1 MMHLLEDLLIPV
13 LAIVMAFGL
22 PAFIVHVY
30 FKYER
35 NRDRLF
41 HESLQAL
48 INSGQQIAPDM
59 LRGIP
64 GYREVSARN
73 DLRRGVLTLGLGL
86 GIACLGYVGI
96 GRHGDFIVG
105 LGLCFALFGL
115 AMSGFGIYQKAL
127 SKLLSSKTAKFNQ

>member
-22 PAFIVHVY
+22 PAFIVHIY

-41 HESLQAL
+41 HESLQML
-48 INSGQQIAPDM
+48 INSSQQISPEI

-86 GIACLGYVGI
+86 GIACLGYIGI
-96 GRHGDFIVG
+96 GRQGDFVVG

-115 AMSGFGIYQKAL
+115 AMSCFGLYQKSAQQNAQQKD
-127 SKLLSSKTAKFNQ
+127 SQV

>member
-1 MMHLLEDLLIPV
+1 MHLLEDLLIPV

-30 FKYER
+30 YRYEH

-41 HESLQAL
+41 HESLQVL
-48 INSGQQIAPDM
+48 INSGQQIAPDI

-64 GYREVSARN
+64 GYKEVSARN
-73 DLRRGVLTLGLGL
+73 DLRQGILTLGLGL
-86 GIACLGYVGI
+86 GIACLGYFGI
-96 GRHGDFIVG
+96 GRHGDFVVG

-115 AMSGFGIYQKAL
+115 AKSSFGYYQKKAQQ
-127 SKLLSSKTAKFNQ
+127 STQPQESQV

>member
-1 MMHLLEDLLIPV
+1 MHLLEDLLIPV

-22 PAFIVHVY
+22 PALIVHIY
-30 FKYER
+30 YKYER

-41 HESLQAL
+41 HESLQVL
-48 INSGQQIAPDM
+48 INSGQQIAPEL

-64 GYREVSARN
+64 GYKEVSARN
-73 DLRRGVLTLGLGL
+73 DLRRGILTLGFGL
-86 GIACLGYVGI
+86 GVACLGYVGF

-115 AMSGFGIYQKAL
+115 AIGGFGFYQKSAQQNAQPKD
-127 SKLLSSKTAKFNQ
+127 SQV